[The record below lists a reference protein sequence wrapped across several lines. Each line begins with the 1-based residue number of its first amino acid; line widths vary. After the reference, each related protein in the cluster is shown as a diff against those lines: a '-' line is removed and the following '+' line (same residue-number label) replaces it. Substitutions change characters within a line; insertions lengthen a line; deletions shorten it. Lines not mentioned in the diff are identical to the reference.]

1 MEQAYRLCPRCERHL
16 KRTLNKVKTNILGS
30 KLKQIGT
37 KGLQAFDLHVNEET
51 TKNVVHKK
59 RLTFARISLATL
71 ILISLLQ
78 SITITN
84 QLSITKSQ
92 LDSVF
97 NTRTTTTILTMLSYV
112 SAVKIMILESTQFL
126 LDLPYISFGVACLQT
141 IINYVYAYM
150 SGDIWRLLP
159 AEFIELIESNAN
171 EIDRNPGSST
181 LTSNISGSFLSVF
194 LLFIFGLEWGPV
206 LSLLLWSFGMI
217 MPSVIRNT
225 ADARQNL
232 LLDILQVKCFLDY
245 ELYVY
250 H

>member
-37 KGLQAFDLHVNEET
+37 KGLQAFDLHVNEKT

-112 SAVKIMILESTQFL
+112 SAVKIMILESIQFL

-141 IINYVYAYM
+141 IINYVYAYT

-159 AEFIELIESNAN
+159 TEIIELIESNAN
-171 EIDRNPGSST
+171 EIDTNPGSST
-181 LTSNISGSFLSVF
+181 LTSNISGCFLSVF

-232 LLDILQVKCFLDY
+232 LLDILQVKCVLDY